1 MLLFFRSPSPVQA
14 ERKNEINKFSRT
26 LRPQFRTLD
35 IEANSVIFANNCRH
49 AELIFNMIRN
59 QSLQEEE
66 ENGAA
71 APICE
76 SESDS
81 DGCGDD
87 HDGARLAVASRN
99 KKRSLDNSEYLM
111 SSHNLT

>member
-1 MLLFFRSPSPVQA
+1 MARIANQSSNFRS
-14 ERKNEINKFSRT
+14 
-26 LRPQFRTLD
+26 
-35 IEANSVIFANNCRH
+35 

-99 KKRSLDNSEYLM
+99 KKRDFDNSEYRM
-111 SSHNLT
+111 NSHNLT